1 MMASD
6 WELAER
12 TAHTLK
18 GVAAQ
23 IGALPLRDAALRL
36 EQALRERRPAAEL
49 ERLLE
54 PAARQLSGLVGAL
67 AAALPGTTRPR
78 PAEPLDAAQ
87 WQILRAR
94 LLRLLEASDTD
105 CLPLFEQHASQ
116 IRAALGER
124 YDQVERAVR
133 GFDFAAALAELER
146 QR

>member
-23 IGALPLRDAALRL
+23 IGALLLRDAALRL
-36 EQALRERRPAAEL
+36 EQVLRERRPAAEL

-54 PAARQLSGLVGAL
+54 PAARQLSGLSAL
-67 AAALPGTTRPR
+67 AARSARWGPPRPR

-105 CLPLFEQHASQ
+105 CPPPFGVSASQ

-124 YDQVERAVR
+124 
-133 GFDFAAALAELER
+133 
-146 QR
+146 